1 MTASV
6 WTGTAANIK
15 TPELQQRMNEDNK
28 LYMMQGLLRL
38 PEMFELA
45 KGELKPE
52 HFNIQSES
60 AWSILWRAAIQVAA
74 NNNGKLPDNEA
85 KARTLIEL
93 EATKLAD
100 GAPSNVVGGGGAD
113 ELFYGPNDQPGT
125 GLIDE
130 IYTSRTQDV
139 LDPDATRSLLKVF
152 LTEREIFDPLQRFV
166 NSIGNN
172 SVPTSADKII
182 TKLQTSRDKIEGLGV
197 DPVEDAFTSSWESNA
212 IVQVPTDMA
221 FLDNAMDGGPALGE
235 VIVILGPTGGGKTM
249 LGIMAA
255 VNGARYQVQLAKK
268 GEPSGYWFYFTY
280 ESPVNPDI
288 RSRVMSY
295 AAQINF
301 KETMKTLKS
310 LDQLSTSDNLK
321 DYEKK
326 RWEASIRSNVPVPGE
341 RERYEQQVEQIGDRL
356 KLVDMSGKDNPAV
369 GSKGIE
375 EISRVLQTAVNKGQ
389 QPIGIIIDYAGL
401 LVERYMAARNEK
413 VENEFAYL
421 NRFVNNVRVQI
432 AGRFNC
438 ICWVLHQLHGDAG
451 AASPTARQ
459 HHSKARGARNFADN
473 ANFAFNIG
481 TKDESNNCCI
491 ISCTKHRRADGVKEP
506 PIVRIDGQFGAM
518 SPEDA
523 TYALDASQQRIVEK
537 KTKELVVD
545 NIDPT
550 RIGRKPFNVVNKV
563 ETIE

>member
-1 MTASV
+1 MNASV
-6 WTGTAANIK
+6 WTGTTTRA
-15 TPELQQRMNEDNK
+15 PELQQRMNEDIK

-45 KGELKPE
+45 KSELKPE
-52 HFNIQSES
+52 HFDIRAEP
-60 AWSILWRAAIQVAA
+60 AWSILWRAALQVAA
-74 NNNGKLPDNEA
+74 SNNGKLPDNEA

-93 EATKLAD
+93 EATKLVD

-113 ELFYGPNDQPGT
+113 ELFYGPDDEPGT
-125 GLIDE
+125 GLINDV
-130 IYTSRTQDV
+130 YTSRPLDV
-139 LDPDATRSLLKVF
+139 LDSDTTRSLLKTF
-152 LTEREIFDPLQRFV
+152 LTEREIFDPLQKFV
-166 NSIGNN
+166 NSMGNN

-197 DPVEDAFTSSWESNA
+197 DPVEDVFTSSWESSNA

-221 FLDNAMDGGPALGE
+221 FLDESMDGGPALGE
-235 VIVILGPTGGGKTM
+235 VIVVLGPTGGGKT
-249 LGIMAA
+249 LLAIMAA
-255 VNGARYQVQLAKK
+255 VNGARYQVKLAKK

-295 AAQINF
+295 AAQIHF
-301 KETMKTLKS
+301 KETMKNLKNM
-310 LDQLSTSDNLK
+310 DQLSTSNNLK
-321 DYEKK
+321 EYEKK
-326 RWEASIRSNVPVPGE
+326 RWEAAIRTNIPVPGE
-341 RERYEQQVEQIGDRL
+341 RERYQEQVELIGDRL
-356 KLVDMSGKDNPAV
+356 KLVDMSGKDNPSV

-375 EISRVLQTAVNKGQ
+375 EIARVLQTATNKGQ
-389 QPIGIIIDYAGL
+389 QPVGIIIDYAGL
-401 LVERYMAARNEK
+401 VVERYMAAKNERL
-413 VENEFAYL
+413 ENEFAHL

-432 AGRFNC
+432 ASRFNC
-438 ICWVLHQLHGDAG
+438 ICWVLHQLHGDAA

-491 ISCTKHRRADGVKEP
+491 ITCTKHRRADGVKEP
-506 PIVRIDGQFGAM
+506 PIVRIDGQFGSM
-518 SPEDA
+518 IPENA
-523 TYALDASQQRIVEK
+523 TYALDTGQQRIIER
-537 KTKELVVD
+537 KTKAIVIE
-545 NIDPT
+545 NIDNKW
-550 RIGRKPFNVVNKV
+550 IGRKPRNVVNRV